1 MPPQL
6 LRLAKLATIH
16 VKPMKGGVGNLLR
29 ILRMMFI
36 YSLAAHWVGL
46 MWYTIAIAPLV
57 QGGEQLAS
65 KDGEYSNSVWLWEA
79 AEEEGAPFPAGDLY
93 ICSLYW
99 AFSVMSALKGLPAHE
114 SRQCFVKT
122 PYVPTPDLERSYT
135 LVVFLFGAMMYAS
148 IFGNVSQVIAS
159 IDATG
164 SRYRGVMENMNEFLR
179 THAVP
184 ASLQRRVRQHVESTF
199 SENKGI
205 DVQSIANQLPSHLQV
220 EVFYHLNLA
229 MLRRVDVLRSCH
241 QPFLKHLVTR
251 LQFSLVSCGE
261 YASRVRLPL
270 LGVSFVRRGILQV
283 FDGPVVRSTIKDGD
297 HFGEATLVGAV
308 LGEASIAAR
317 TNVVAV
323 TDCMVLNLTMSDF
336 SSALELFP
344 HTRQV
349 SRALIKHVGRSNTVS
364 RQASSVRSPSL
375 QRGSCWRQ

>member
-1 MPPQL
+1 MAH
-6 LRLAKLATIH
+6 RTTAYSYYT
-16 VKPMKGGVGNLLR
+16 
-29 ILRMMFI
+29 
-36 YSLAAHWVGL
+36 YSLLTIKVGL
-46 MWYTIAIAPLV
+46 MWYTIGIAPLV
-57 QGGEQLAS
+57 QGGEPLAS
-65 KDGEYSNSVWLWEA
+65 TNGEYSNSVWLWEA

-122 PYVPTPDLERSYT
+122 PYVPTPNLERSYT

-261 YASRVRLPL
+261 YASRVRQPL

-349 SRALIKHVGRSNTVS
+349 SSRVRTNSKVS
-364 RQASSVRSPSL
+364 RQARNSVTRITTWRS
-375 QRGSCWRQ
+375 C